1 MSLTILRVKSPRPDL
16 RVKSCTV
23 WVVRRRKEESQ
34 MLLAYLFAQTD
45 VPEIQLRV
53 RWEPGT
59 LVLWDNGASS
69 QRTQ

>member
-1 MSLTILRVKSPRPDL
+1 
-16 RVKSCTV
+16 
-23 WVVRRRKEESQ
+23 VVRRRKEESQ

-59 LVLWDNGASS
+59 LVLWDNEK
-69 QRTQ
+69 TQHYAVRDSATEREMHRVMVNTGR

>member
-1 MSLTILRVKSPRPDL
+1 
-16 RVKSCTV
+16 
-23 WVVRRRKEESQ
+23 

-59 LVLWDNGASS
+59 LVLWDNGSS
-69 QRTQ
+69 ANELIF